1 MIMKNLTF
9 VKLFALLIFLAGCGS
24 DDNNQAAAQSSGETE
39 ALITMVEYSDYQC
52 PACAYFHPIVEQL
65 KETYG
70 DTLEV
75 EYRYFPLNNHQY
87 AALAARAAEAAKN
100 QGEFMAMHNM
110 LFENQ
115 ESWSA
120 GDAQNKIIGYA
131 RKIGLDMDQFRE
143 DLNSSET
150 QRTVMMEKQEGQNR
164 GVNSTPSFFVNGQK
178 LNQLPETY
186 EQFKY
191 LLDLYVDDAKE
202 GG

>member
-1 MIMKNLTF
+1 MKKLTF

-24 DDNNQAAAQSSGETE
+24 DDNNQAAAQSNGESE
-39 ALITMVEYSDYQC
+39 AIITMVEYSDYQC

-70 DTLEV
+70 DTLEI
-75 EYRYFPLNNHQY
+75 EYRYFPLNSHQY

-120 GDAQNKIIGYA
+120 GDAQNKIMGYA
-131 RKIGLDMDQFRE
+131 RKIGLDMDQFQE

-164 GVNSTPSFFVNGQK
+164 GVNSTPSFFINGQK

-191 LLDLYVDDAKE
+191 LLDLYVDDANEE
-202 GG
+202 G

>member
-1 MIMKNLTF
+1 MNMKNLTF

-87 AALAARAAEAAKN
+87 AALATRAAKATKN

-110 LFENQ
+110 LFKNQ

-164 GVNSTPSFFVNGQK
+164 GVNSTPSFFVNGRKMDQVAG
-178 LNQLPETY
+178 TY
-186 EQFKY
+186 GPFKE
-191 LLDLYVDDAKE
+191 LVDHYVDDA
-202 GG
+202 